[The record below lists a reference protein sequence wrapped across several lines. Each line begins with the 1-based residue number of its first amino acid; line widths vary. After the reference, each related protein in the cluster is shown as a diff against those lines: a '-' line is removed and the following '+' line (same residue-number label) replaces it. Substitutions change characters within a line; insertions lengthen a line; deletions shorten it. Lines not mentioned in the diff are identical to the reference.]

1 MEELIVCNIQKQNR
15 RNTMPS
21 VLDASYLLEAAL
33 QKHSIHL
40 SLLIAETGFWASTE
54 LHRQTL
60 AMSGSPATYP
70 NVRRAKISKG
80 ERRGQVVD
88 GIRLDDNTYANR
100 AIKVAVGH
108 PGIFKGFEACHIW
121 PKTCYDERYHT
132 AVANL
137 VLLPRALAGLTDH
150 DSEIQRALQ
159 YRAYELYGWWP
170 EAEPQPVKPVF
181 YPSNW
186 QSPQVLA
193 ASGHA
198 KKPAHP
204 ARSGNSTRSLAESI
218 KRWQLKPDQ
227 IVHKVIAK
235 VASEANG
242 IDSDELKEWIG
253 AVAKAK
259 DPSGTLNSMRTNKG
273 HAYGAVLILD
283 GHTVRL
289 NPAEKELISSLCWT
303 EIANRNT

>member
-1 MEELIVCNIQKQNR
+1 
-15 RNTMPS
+15 
-21 VLDASYLLEAAL
+21 
-33 QKHSIHL
+33 
-40 SLLIAETGFWASTE
+40 
-54 LHRQTL
+54 
-60 AMSGSPATYP
+60 MSGSPATYP
-70 NVRRAKISKG
+70 NVRRAKVSKG

-100 AIKVAVGH
+100 AIKVAIGH
-108 PGIFKGFEACHIW
+108 PGILKGFEACHIW
-121 PKTCYDERYHT
+121 PKTCYNERYHT

-159 YRAYELYGWWP
+159 YRAYELYEWWP
-170 EAEPQPVKPVF
+170 ETEPQPVKPAF
-181 YPSNW
+181 YPNNW
-186 QSPQVLA
+186 QPA
-193 ASGHA
+193 ALGHA

-204 ARSGNSTRSLAESI
+204 ARSRNSTRSLAESI

-242 IDSDELKEWIG
+242 IDLDELKEWIG

-259 DPSGTLNSMRTNKG
+259 DPSGTLNSMRTDKG
-273 HAYGAVLILD
+273 NAYGAVLILD

-289 NPAEKELISSLCWT
+289 NPAEEELMSSLLWT
-303 EIANRNT
+303 ETINRNT